1 MKMHKVVPFLALGLV
16 AVATAAVRQGT
27 VTAEVAIGKSVASSM
42 PVDTASSFP
51 ADVGSVVCWTRV
63 TGAAADSKIT
73 HLWIHGADT
82 TKVELKIGGSPWRTY
97 SHKTIGDD
105 QKGDWSCVVTDDKGA
120 TLATK
125 TFKIG

>member
-1 MKMHKVVPFLALGLV
+1 MKMKNVVPLLSLGLV

-27 VTAEVAIGKSVASSM
+27 VSAEVAIGKSVASSM
-42 PVDTASSFP
+42 PVDTASAFP
-51 ADVGSVVCWTRV
+51 ADVGTLVCWTRV

-73 HLWIHGADT
+73 HVWIHGADT
-82 TKVELKIGGSPWRTY
+82 VKVELKVGGSPWRTY
-97 SHKTIGDD
+97 SRKSIGAD
-105 QKGDWSCVVTDDKGA
+105 QKGDWSCVVTDEKGA